1 MSSLL
6 LFVNIQSPLMAR
18 RWNRLWDNS
27 LQFNRG
33 KKAAIMQKCKYEYL
47 HIVWT
52 ICALMASIM
61 TLVFRRLWNDI
72 RTVLICWCALWD
84 SRAPPD
90 RRNPWIL
97 GLPWASLFE
106 ACRPQEES
114 CSHQTLRIFITTH
127 SCGTFWRPQTS
138 VAWTSPILVKSHMF
152 VVTSAGSELI
162 LWPLLQ
168 ASFGSLQLQCH

>member
-6 LFVNIQSPLMAR
+6 LFVNIQSLLMAR

-27 LQFNRG
+27 LQFNRK

-72 RTVLICWCALWD
+72 RTILICWCTFVEPVKYDMTTEIYKFGLT
-84 SRAPPD
+84 
-90 RRNPWIL
+90 
-97 GLPWASLFE
+97 GLPVWEPTISEKNLA
-106 ACRPQEES
+106 
-114 CSHQTLRIFITTH
+114 
-127 SCGTFWRPQTS
+127 
-138 VAWTSPILVKSHMF
+138 PIKLCKS
-152 VVTSAGSELI
+152 
-162 LWPLLQ
+162 
-168 ASFGSLQLQCH
+168 SLQLIPLEPSRDHKHLQTKPLQS